1 MFESLLSYHYT
12 SWAEQYPYIYY
23 STPSEDMAFVI
34 FACFYTE
41 GTDWYINAEG
51 NIIGAYMG
59 AMDASVLA
67 QGIDMLTDNTGG
79 AAQ

>member
-1 MFESLLSYHYT
+1 MSSIPQTYL
-12 SWAEQYPYIYY
+12 
-23 STPSEDMAFVI
+23 
-34 FACFYTE
+34 
-41 GTDWYINAEG
+41 INAEG

-67 QGIDMLTDNTGG
+67 QGIDMLTGNTSAP